1 MKVLVVD
8 DVELNRKLM
17 KATLEAEGL
26 EIFLAGDGY
35 EALRVLESDGVD
47 AIISDILMP
56 NMDGYRLCYEIRNDP
71 RFKSIPIVI
80 YSASYTTP
88 NDEKLALEFGANRF
102 LNKACSTAEMMAAIR
117 GSMNDPPYAS
127 NGSRKAADLQV
138 MKEYSERLI
147 AKLEER
153 NVEME
158 AARQELLAANKQLV
172 RRTQE
177 LRISEEKFRGIFEN
191 VQDVFFRTDTDG
203 IIQMVSPSI
212 ERYGY
217 GVDELIGS
225 HLKRICPNADDYER
239 FIQTIVSSRVVGDF
253 EIILNKKDGSNLVGS
268 ISARALHDG
277 TSAIPG
283 VEGLIRDITD
293 RKHLEEQLLQ
303 SQRMEAIGRLA
314 GGVAHD
320 FNNLLTAILGF
331 ASLALLSLP
340 EAHPIRSHIEEIER
354 AGNRAASLTNQLL
367 VFSRRQV
374 VQPRVLDLN
383 SVVSGVETMLRR
395 LIGEDIELTTRLA
408 PRLASVKADPNQIEQ
423 ILLNLAVNS
432 RDAMP
437 EGGKLT
443 LETQEV
449 TLDESYTVHHV
460 GLSAGQYVM
469 LAVSDT
475 GCGIHKDVQSSIFEP
490 FFTTKE
496 VGKGTG
502 LGLSTVYGIVK
513 QSKGHLALYSEP
525 GVGSC
530 FKIYLPKVGESTE
543 APSKLV
549 SGDIDGGSETIL
561 LVEDED
567 AVRKLARL
575 TLQSRG
581 YNVIEA
587 SDPARA
593 VEISEGL
600 GQNLD
605 LVITDVIMPGSS
617 GPKLADRL
625 LFRYPHL
632 KVLFISGYTN
642 NAILQEHLSENA
654 FYLQKPFTPISLA
667 QRVREILDAVQ
678 LTRNAN
684 Q

>member
-1 MKVLVVD
+1 
-8 DVELNRKLM
+8 
-17 KATLEAEGL
+17 
-26 EIFLAGDGY
+26 
-35 EALRVLESDGVD
+35 
-47 AIISDILMP
+47 
-56 NMDGYRLCYEIRNDP
+56 
-71 RFKSIPIVI
+71 
-80 YSASYTTP
+80 
-88 NDEKLALEFGANRF
+88 
-102 LNKACSTAEMMAAIR
+102 
-117 GSMNDPPYAS
+117 
-127 NGSRKAADLQV
+127 
-138 MKEYSERLI
+138 
-147 AKLEER
+147 
-153 NVEME
+153 
-158 AARQELLAANKQLV
+158 
-172 RRTQE
+172 
-177 LRISEEKFRGIFEN
+177 
-191 VQDVFFRTDTDG
+191 
-203 IIQMVSPSI
+203 
-212 ERYGY
+212 
-217 GVDELIGS
+217 
-225 HLKRICPNADDYER
+225 
-239 FIQTIVSSRVVGDF
+239 
-253 EIILNKKDGSNLVGS
+253 
-268 ISARALHDG
+268 
-277 TSAIPG
+277 
-283 VEGLIRDITD
+283 
-293 RKHLEEQLLQ
+293 
-303 SQRMEAIGRLA
+303 
-314 GGVAHD
+314 
-320 FNNLLTAILGF
+320 
-331 ASLALLSLP
+331 
-340 EAHPIRSHIEEIER
+340 
-354 AGNRAASLTNQLL
+354 
-367 VFSRRQV
+367 
-374 VQPRVLDLN
+374 
-383 SVVSGVETMLRR
+383 
-395 LIGEDIELTTRLA
+395 
-408 PRLASVKADPNQIEQ
+408 
-423 ILLNLAVNS
+423 
-432 RDAMP
+432 
-437 EGGKLT
+437 
-443 LETQEV
+443 
-449 TLDESYTVHHV
+449 
-460 GLSAGQYVM
+460 M